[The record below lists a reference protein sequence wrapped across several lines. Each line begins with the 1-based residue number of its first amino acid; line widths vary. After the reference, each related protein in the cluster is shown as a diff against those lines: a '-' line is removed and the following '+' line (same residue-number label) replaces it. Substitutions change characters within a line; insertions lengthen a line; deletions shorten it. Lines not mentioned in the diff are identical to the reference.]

1 MNIKPITTK
10 RIYQEIIGSFVD
22 FIANEEIKVGDKL
35 PSERELSER
44 FKVSRPSVREA
55 LRVMQT
61 IGLIDIRAG
70 GGAYMTNFNLGPFLD
85 LFSPLFLKRKK
96 FGLELLEL
104 RQILEV
110 RAVELAA
117 QYCDDRGKKV
127 LGEIIQQ
134 MKKATDESDVENG
147 VKSDIRF
154 HKTIFDLTEN
164 IILIK
169 SSELVN
175 SLMEVSIKDARG
187 LVLNRAETPTQLYEE
202 HMAIFKAI
210 VSQKPVKAAE
220 AMKKHLAVVRQVY
233 TEYYDEGGDSVNR

>member
-61 IGLIDIRAG
+61 VGLIDIRAG
-70 GGAYMTNFNLGPFLD
+70 GGAYMTDFNLGPFLD
-85 LFSPLFLKRKK
+85 LFSPLFLKRKN

-110 RAVELAA
+110 RAAELAA
-117 QYCDDRGKKV
+117 QNIKKKNIVV
-127 LGEIIQQ
+127 LEKILET
-134 MKKATDESDVENG
+134 MEKSATESDFEPGVE
-147 VKSDIRF
+147 SDIQF
-154 HKTIFDLTEN
+154 HKTIFDLTDN
-164 IILIK
+164 IILIRGL
-169 SSELVN
+169 ELVN
-175 SLMEVSIKDARG
+175 SLMEISIKDARG
-187 LVLNRAETPTQLYEE
+187 LVLERAETPTQLYKE
-202 HMAIFKAI
+202 HLAIFKGI
-210 VSQKPVKAAE
+210 LSQDQKKAAD
-220 AMKKHLAVVRQVY
+220 AMKKHLAVVRKVY
-233 TEYYDEGGDSVNR
+233 TEYYKENA